1 MVRIALRSLLAAI
14 ALAVLALVTADLALG
29 QAGGGSSGFGGG
41 GGGGGGGGFSG
52 GGGPSGPGSGGGS
65 PWVVLFVF
73 AIVGLVFAF
82 GAVKARQYR
91 RKVRERDAH
100 VRTAAAEAATD
111 DDYFAADAV
120 ETWAQAV
127 FAEAQAAWDARDRE
141 RLAKVVG
148 PDLMVEWVRR
158 LDDFDRRGWHNR
170 VEIRQRPAITYVGLV
185 NREDDGEDRVVV
197 RIEAQLTSFVLDGQ
211 GDKITRKN
219 SSSEDISLTEYWT
232 LARGGEGWM
241 VVSIEQQAEGD
252 HHLEGEIVASPWSD
266 GRIADETLAELAS
279 ADAVPE
285 GFTTADLAVLDFDGD
300 ARAQANDLSLADA
313 RFAPDLLEAA
323 ARRAVEAWA
332 EAVDGDDAPL
342 ERVAAPEALTTLLY
356 GGDTSRRTRLVVR
369 GPRVSRIA
377 IERVDVTTQPAS
389 MTVAVEVFGRRYV
402 EDRDTAAV
410 LSGGKDRPQRFTER
424 WTLTLDGPPEAPW
437 RLVDAATARPG
448 V

>member
-1 MVRIALRSLLAAI
+1 M
-14 ALAVLALVTADLALG
+14 
-29 QAGGGSSGFGGG
+29 
-41 GGGGGGGGFSG
+41 
-52 GGGPSGPGSGGGS
+52 
-65 PWVVLFVF
+65 FVF

-82 GAVKARQYR
+82 GAIKARQYR
-91 RKVRERDAH
+91 RKVRERDAR

-111 DDYFAADAV
+111 DDYFAPEAV

-148 PDLMVEWVRR
+148 SDLMVEWVRR
-158 LDDFDRRGWHNR
+158 LDDFERKGWHNR
-170 VEIRQRPAITYVGLV
+170 VQVQRRPAITYVGLV
-185 NREDDGEDRVVV
+185 NREDDREDRVVV
-197 RIEAQLTSFVLDGQ
+197 RIEAQLTSFVLDAQ
-211 GDKITRKN
+211 GTKITRKD
-219 SSSEDISLTEYWT
+219 SPSETISLTEYWT

-342 ERVAAPEALTTLLY
+342 ERVAAPEALHDAAL
-356 GGDTSRRTRLVVR
+356 RRRHQR
-369 GPRVSRIA
+369 SHAAGRPRAAREPDRHRA
-377 IERVDVTTQPAS
+377 RRRRHPAGA

-424 WTLTLDGPPEAPW
+424 WTLTLDGLPEAPW
-437 RLVDAATARPG
+437 RLVDAAMARPG
-448 V
+448 A

>member
-1 MVRIALRSLLAAI
+1 MARMSLRLLAAI
-14 ALAVLALVTADLALG
+14 VALLVAALVTADVSLA

-41 GGGGGGGGFSG
+41 GGGGGGSFG
-52 GGGPSGPGSGGGS
+52 GSGGSSGSGSGQGS
-65 PWVVLFVF
+65 PWVFVFVF
-73 AIVGLVFAF
+73 AIVAVVFVF
-82 GAVKARQYR
+82 GAVKAKRYR

-100 VRTAAAEAATD
+100 VRTAAAEAASD
-111 DDYFAADAV
+111 DGYFAPEAV
-120 ETWAQAV
+120 ESWAQAV

-148 PDLMVEWVRR
+148 ADLMVEWARR
-158 LDDFDRRGWHNR
+158 LDDFERKGWHNR
-170 VEIRQRPAITYVGLV
+170 VQVRARPTISYVGLV
-185 NREDDGEDRVVV
+185 NRDDDGEDRVVV
-197 RIEAQLTSFVLDGQ
+197 RIEAQLMSFVLDRDGN
-211 GDKITRKN
+211 KITRKD
-219 SSSEDISLTEYWT
+219 SPSDQISLTEYWT
-232 LARGGEGWM
+232 LARDGEGWM

-252 HHLEGEIVASPWSD
+252 HHLDGEVVASPWSD
-266 GRIADETLAELAS
+266 RRIADETLAELAS

-342 ERVAAPEALTTLLY
+342 ELVAAPEAVATLLQ
-356 GGDTSRRTRLVVR
+356 GGDASGRTRLVVR

-377 IERVDVTTQPAS
+377 IERVDVTNQPAT

-410 LSGGKDRPQRFTER
+410 LSGGKDRPQRFSER
-424 WTLTLDGPPEAPW
+424 WTLALDGPSEAPW
-437 RLVDAATARPG
+437 RLVDAATAPHG
-448 V
+448 A